1 MNTSRSLLFLAV
13 FLCCSPAFAEYCAIS
28 SETAAMACTFS
39 TKYTPKDTQ
48 ISVSHTERGWTMTV
62 TVIQKKKFAMI
73 EGDSTANIRNG
84 EAYNLD
90 YVSTRRD
97 MVPRRKLKEAPVYI
111 VSEAFLH
118 ELGSGKGKVT
128 FWLAAED
135 PKEMKV
141 VFSSKYFKD
150 IDAYIAE
157 TKTMF
162 ADRFQEQ

>member
-1 MNTSRSLLFLAV
+1 MKTSRSFLSLAV

-39 TKYTPKDTQ
+39 TGFTQKDAQ
-48 ISVSHTERGWTMTV
+48 IDLSYTERGWTMTV
-62 TVIQKKKFAMI
+62 TVIQKKVFAMI
-73 EGDSTANIRNG
+73 EGDSKAQIKNG
-84 EAYNLD
+84 ETYNLE

-118 ELGSGKGKVT
+118 ELGSTKGKVT
-128 FWLAAED
+128 FWLSAED

-141 VFSSKYFKD
+141 VFSSKLFKD

-157 TKTMF
+157 TKTVL
-162 ADRFQEQ
+162 ADRFQEK